1 MTQNPST
8 GKSLFFWLAI
18 LAAVA
23 LALFLIAKFL
33 FPQMIEKL
41 ATFLVGLFVVATGLV
56 FRRKRSK
63 NN

>member
-1 MTQNPST
+1 MTQNSST
-8 GKSLFFWLAI
+8 GKSLFFWLAV

-23 LALFLIAKFL
+23 LALFLIGKFL

-56 FRRKRSK
+56 FRRKRK